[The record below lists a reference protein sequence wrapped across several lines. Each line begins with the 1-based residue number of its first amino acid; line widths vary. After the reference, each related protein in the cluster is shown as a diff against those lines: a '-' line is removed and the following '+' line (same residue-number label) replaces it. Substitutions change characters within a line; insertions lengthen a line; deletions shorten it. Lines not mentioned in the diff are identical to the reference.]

1 MKKGEAYI
9 QAIYYLAFQAQYAL
23 TDHWSIGAAAPIW
36 AAPFL
41 VNVKYTNVL
50 SESADGKQNVYFA
63 TGVQAGS
70 LSYIEP
76 GTWLGVGYAGLTFG
90 NPESNICINGG
101 VLGLSYMDY
110 DFGYDPNTQQ
120 YSYTEFRTNEA
131 RPAVSLSFNQRV
143 SSTASVMGE
152 VWYVGNKIVGGPGM
166 RFYSGRKNAI
176 DVAVLGVADKV
187 IDAVKTG
194 AIKHFFL
201 IGGCDGAAP
210 GRNYYT
216 DLAEM
221 TPPDTVVMTLGCGKY
236 RFHEHDFG
244 NIGGIPR
251 LLDIGQCNDAYSAVK
266 IASAL
271 AGAFECGVNDLPLS
285 LMISWFEQKAVAV
298 LLSLL
303 SLGIRG
309 IHLGPTLPAFLTPN
323 LLAILVEKFDIRPN
337 GEPAN
342 DLAMA
347 LKQAA

>member
-1 MKKGEAYI
+1 MMKKYLLVFAVWGFSMMEATAQVDGSAGSVNSTITDSTQLEYMVELNDNSIITGKKVSDDGREIGIMTSDRGLILIPKYQIKSISLAKMLPVLAGKRVFPNPHPSRYYYSPSGIPMKKGEAYI

-120 YSYTEFRTNEA
+120 YGYTEFRTNEA

-176 DVAVLGVADKV
+176 DVAVLGVADLEW
-187 IDAVKTG
+187 G
-194 AIKHFFL
+194 EGFF
-201 IGGCDGAAP
+201 
-210 GRNYYT
+210 
-216 DLAEM
+216 
-221 TPPDTVVMTLGCGKY
+221 
-236 RFHEHDFG
+236 
-244 NIGGIPR
+244 GIPF
-251 LLDIGQCNDAYSAVK
+251 V
-266 IASAL
+266 
-271 AGAFECGVNDLPLS
+271 
-285 LMISWFEQKAVAV
+285 SWTRK
-298 LLSLL
+298 
-303 SLGIRG
+303 LGG
-309 IHLGPTLPAFLTPN
+309 N
-323 LLAILVEKFDIRPN
+323 
-337 GEPAN
+337 
-342 DLAMA
+342 
-347 LKQAA
+347 